1 MVYELNFHTRC
12 ELDFGCNPPVCPFKN
27 SCMLAY
33 RGPLLDMVYRGE
45 RGTLGVR
52 WVRQQYEHILQ
63 ISLDKDFPY
72 P

>member
-1 MVYELNFHTRC
+1 
-12 ELDFGCNPPVCPFKN
+12 
-27 SCMLAY
+27 MLAY

-63 ISLDKDFPY
+63 ISLDKDFPTLS
-72 P
+72 PPIFTLADLI